1 MASLKPQLEEQRS
14 SLKIESIYA
23 SLDTALDFAKIA
35 LYSDDENEIVRCRKK
50 ACDTYEGALD
60 SLRTA
65 VLTDIEWESA
75 KTKMEHLEYVLL
87 PSKTGQ
93 R

>member
-1 MASLKPQLEEQRS
+1 MASSKARLEEEHS
-14 SLKIESIYA
+14 SLKVELIYA
-23 SLDTALDFAKIA
+23 SLETAIDFAKIA
-35 LYSDDENEIVRCRKK
+35 LYSDDENEIVRCRQK
-50 ACDTYEGALD
+50 ACDAYEEALY

-65 VLTDIEWESA
+65 VLTQIEWESIR
-75 KTKMEHLEYVLL
+75 TKMEHLEYVLL